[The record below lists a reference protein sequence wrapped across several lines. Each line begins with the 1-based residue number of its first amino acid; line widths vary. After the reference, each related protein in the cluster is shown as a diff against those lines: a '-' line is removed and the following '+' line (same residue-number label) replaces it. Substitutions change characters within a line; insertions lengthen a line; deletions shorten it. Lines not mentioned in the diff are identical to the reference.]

1 MATSN
6 EAIGVQLLFDGD
18 GLAVIGKP
26 SEVER
31 FLASEGLSTLSHL
44 MPKIGAMIDG
54 LGALS
59 ESASAAVETV
69 SSLRDSANAIADS
82 VSSIVKSVNAATDS
96 VESVAETVGKWMKKS
111 EEISKIVQKYRL
123 SEGMTPGVMQA
134 VVGQLATL
142 TGAAAAAPALPV
154 VVPAAVM
161 LQMAMQQSLDE
172 IKELIEAIDQK
183 LNEVLKDL
191 ENEILSR
198 VDGVRLAISEAN
210 TIRNTV
216 GRVSETTWSKIQNSS
231 GTILETQARALRE
244 LADLAK
250 KFEILKNVTDLEKK
264 FEKLN
269 IVADL
274 ERKFEKLNIEVQKWL
289 RVLADCFQLLDS
301 IAVLEID
308 RVLDAAPEEIDKYR
322 LGLKAARQQ
331 RLVLIANATKELLER
346 MNDAAEM
353 ANSKVFFNPRQSKRV
368 VKSSKVVT
376 ESIKRFEKVLGIESG
391 MQGTDVR
398 LWRDAASEGL
408 EKAREM
414 SSEGVKVV
422 KQLGSDTREQ
432 AHSIKGKISE
442 KISERSA
449 QKDNE
454 GEK

>member
-1 MATSN
+1 VVKYDHGMATSN

-31 FLASEGLSTLSHL
+31 FLASEGLSSLSRL

-54 LGALS
+54 LGTLS

-82 VSSIVKSVNAATDS
+82 VSSIVKSVNAVTDS

-111 EEISKIVQKYRL
+111 EEISKIVQKHRL

-161 LQMAMQQSLDE
+161 SQMAMQQSLDE
-172 IKELIEAIDQK
+172 IKELIEEIDQK
-183 LNEVLKDL
+183 LNKVLKQLKNDV
-191 ENEILSR
+191 LSR
-198 VDGVRLAISEAN
+198 IDGVRLAISEAN

-231 GTILETQARALRE
+231 GTILETQARAIRE
-244 LADLAK
+244 LEDLANEFENLENVAVLEE
-250 KFEILKNVTDLEKK
+250 KFK
-264 FEKLN
+264 KLN
-269 IVADL
+269 
-274 ERKFEKLNIEVQKWL
+274 LNIEVEKWL
-289 RVLADCFQLLDS
+289 RVLVDCFQLLDS
-301 IAVLEID
+301 IAVLELD
-308 RVLDAAPEEIDKYR
+308 RVLDAAPEELDNYR

-331 RLVLIANATKELLER
+331 RLAQISDATSGLLER
-346 MNDAAEM
+346 MNDVAKM
-353 ANSKVFFNPRQSKRV
+353 ANSKVFFNPRQSKKV

-376 ESIKRFEKVLGIESG
+376 EGIERIEKVLGIESG
-391 MQGTDVR
+391 LQGTAVK
-398 LWRDAASEGL
+398 LWRDSASEGL

-422 KQLGSDTREQ
+422 KQLGSDAREQ
-432 AHSIKGKISE
+432 GHSIKGKISE